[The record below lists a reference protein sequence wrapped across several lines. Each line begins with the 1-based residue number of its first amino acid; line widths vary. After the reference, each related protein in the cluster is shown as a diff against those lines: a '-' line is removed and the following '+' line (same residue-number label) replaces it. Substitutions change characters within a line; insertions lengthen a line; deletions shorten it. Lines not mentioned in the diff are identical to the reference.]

1 MASLQLYR
9 RRIKSIN
16 STRQITK
23 AMELVAASKLRKAQ
37 DQTIRLREYTS
48 VTSEFVSL
56 LSSAV
61 DPKSHPLLTRPE
73 LEPGLA
79 KKLIIVITSDRGLA
93 GAYNSGL
100 VRKIVEFE
108 SEKQH
113 GAIDY
118 VTIGKK
124 GQDFLARIGKPIVA
138 TFTKFAAH
146 PGIQDIAPIVKLVS
160 DGFLSKQYHSIHIAY
175 TEFVST
181 IKQVPQIVQLLPI
194 ERTLEVSELEVRR
207 VAEYAFEPSRDQVLE
222 FILPRALEMVIY
234 RSILESI
241 AAEHSS
247 RMVAMKSASDNAKDL
262 VDDLTLS
269 YNSVRQAKITQE
281 LAEIAVGAEA
291 IA

>member
-1 MASLQLYR
+1 MASLQLFR

-23 AMELVAASKLRKAQ
+23 AMELVAASKMRKAQ
-37 DQTIRLREYTS
+37 DQTLRLREYASITD
-48 VTSEFVSL
+48 EFVRL
-56 LSSAV
+56 LSSVV
-61 DPKSHPLLTRPE
+61 DPKSHPLLAARETK
-73 LEPGLA
+73 PGLT

-100 VRKIVEFE
+100 LRKVLELE

-113 GAIDY
+113 GTIEY

-124 GQDFLARIGKPIVA
+124 GQDFLTRIGKPVVA
-138 TFTKFAAH
+138 TFTKFAPH
-146 PGIQDIAPIVKLVS
+146 PSLQDVASIVKLAS
-160 DGFLSKQYHSIHIAY
+160 DGFLNKEYLSIHIAY
-175 TEFVST
+175 TEFIST
-181 IKQVPQIVQLLPI
+181 IKQVPHVAQLLPI
-194 ERTLEVSELEVRR
+194 APPELLP
-207 VAEYAFEPSRDQVLE
+207 ANQQTSKPEYQFEPSRDQVLE

-234 RSILESI
+234 RAILESI

-247 RMVAMKSASDNAKDL
+247 RMIAMKSASDNAKEL

-281 LAEIAVGAEA
+281 LAEIATGAEA
-291 IA
+291 VN